1 MRSFVIALS
10 AAFALAASPLFALD
24 GRQIMEKSDAL
35 AQPRSVRA
43 AVLML
48 VDKAAGS
55 TRRIRAYRKKYGDDE
70 KVLLSFSRPTSIRS
84 DTRLQGP
91 RG

>member
-48 VDKAAGS
+48 VDKGG
-55 TRRIRAYRKKYGDDE
+55 RVDEKEFELIGKKYGDD
-70 KVLLSFSRPTSIRS
+70 
-84 DTRLQGP
+84 
-91 RG
+91 